1 MKSRNSHTGKSPADK
16 DYYARAIK
24 RMGAEPT
31 VDETVP
37 FSQTDDTRQ
46 DFSVPTSRN
55 RRPEP
60 VFHQISEH
68 FRENW
73 PRWIL
78 AVAGIVLMYLMGDSR
93 ATVASIDTK
102 VQYIQED
109 IKDLKQSNRE
119 NLQKI
124 QNQEL
129 QVQKNEMRID
139 NLEKKKKQ

>member
-1 MKSRNSHTGKSPADK
+1 ME
-16 DYYARAIK
+16 
-24 RMGAEPT
+24 AEPT
-31 VDETVP
+31 VDEAVT
-37 FSQTDDTRQ
+37 FSQTDDTHR

-60 VFHQISEH
+60 VFYQISEH

-73 PRWIL
+73 VKWVL
-78 AVAGIVLMYLMGDSR
+78 AVAGFALMYLMGDSR
-93 ATVASIDTK
+93 ATITGIDTK

-129 QVQKNEMRID
+129 QVQKSEMRIE
-139 NLEKKKKQ
+139 NLEKKKRP